1 MDRDSLIIA
10 MSETPAN
17 PPNPAVPAVV
27 TLPGTV
33 QVSKKELMAPRPTFV
48 ADVAEEY
55 RARFAAVA
63 NDDTFRRCTTF
74 RAQCKRANALINGS
88 LPKKQRVPLK
98 HFAAFFRVR
107 SCASIHT
114 QITAP
119 TDDYVFC
126 GRRPILTDADVDAII
141 GWVAESVDNPRTL
154 LTLNNIVERVEAEL
168 HKAVSKDCV
177 RAHLAARGATKVMTA
192 MPMEEGRALVP
203 EAVKR
208 EYVARMEGV
217 VGDILSA
224 FVYNVDECGIQEFA
238 DAKPVDVIVPA
249 SYNRETL
256 EYASRRNA
264 YRSTLVAGIC
274 ADGSALKPVFIIK
287 QKMVPDQIILDGW
300 TKDKVLFVHTESGF
314 VNGRLFVEW
323 FNTVFVPDVRR
334 KRELFGKPDQKAVL
348 LMDGCS
354 AHTVGQIEEA
364 ARNNNIEIQLFPPH
378 TSHLFQPLDPCLFGA
393 LKKRLQKG
401 MDVDETRA
409 YNHLSK
415 LVAAYEKCTT
425 NNNIMASFRR
435 AGFHNTR
442 VENDFPLVTFHRSWV
457 STYQATDDD
466 APVLEPP
473 HSNHRHRI
481 PAF

>member
-1 MDRDSLIIA
+1 MDRDSPIIA
-10 MSETPAN
+10 MSETPTN
-17 PPNPAVPAVV
+17 PPNPAVPDVV
-27 TLPGTV
+27 QPPGTV
-33 QVSKKELMAPRPTFV
+33 QVNKKVLMAPRPIFV

-63 NDDTFRRCTTF
+63 NDDEFRRCTTF
-74 RAQCKRANALINGS
+74 RAQCKRANFLLNDG

-98 HFAAFFRVR
+98 QLAAFFRVR
-107 SCASIHT
+107 SCASIQT

-119 TDDYVFC
+119 TDDHVFC

-141 GWVAESVDNPRTL
+141 GWVAESVDNPRAL
-154 LTLNNIVERVEAEL
+154 LTLNNIVERVEVL
-168 HKAVSKDCV
+168 LNKAVSKDCV
-177 RAHLAARGATKVMTA
+177 RARLAARGATKVMTA

-208 EYVARMEGV
+208 EYVARMEGAV
-217 VGDILSA
+217 CGNIPSA

-238 DAKPVDVIVPA
+238 DAKPVDVIVPVGFD
-249 SYNRETL
+249 RETL

-287 QKMVPDQIILDGW
+287 QKMVPDQIVLDGW
-300 TKDKVLFVHTESGF
+300 TKDKVLFIHTESGF
-314 VNGRLFVEW
+314 VNGGLFVEW
-323 FNTVFVPDVRR
+323 FNTVFVPDVQR

-354 AHTVGQIEEA
+354 AHTVEQIEED
-364 ARNNNIEIQLFPPH
+364 ARNNNVEIQLFPPH
-378 TSHLFQPLDPCLFGA
+378 TSHLFQPLDLCLFGA
-393 LKKRLQKG
+393 LKKRLQKD

-415 LVAAYEKCTT
+415 LVAA
-425 NNNIMASFRR
+425 
-435 AGFHNTR
+435 
-442 VENDFPLVTFHRSWV
+442 
-457 STYQATDDD
+457 
-466 APVLEPP
+466 
-473 HSNHRHRI
+473 
-481 PAF
+481 